1 MKYKIRVLLFVAAAC
16 IVSSDVDGIN
26 IFLYSVDTA
35 DTNIDKVFTYR
46 NDSITIVTADTVK
59 QSDNI
64 RLINTHN
71 IGDSI
76 TIDIKSKKK
85 LFVPSPDKAMWY
97 GLIFPGLGQIY
108 NRRYWK
114 LPIVYGG
121 FVGLAYGIS
130 WHDKY
135 YRQYRQYYRDITDTN
150 PNTKS
155 YEELYNKYGSSAVT
169 ESQIKDYM
177 DNLRRYRDLYII
189 GVVAFYAI
197 TVLDAF
203 VDASLANFDISPDL
217 SMRVSA
223 TMLPN
228 YDKSVSP
235 AMKVN
240 ISF

>member
-16 IVSSDVDGIN
+16 IVSSDVEGIN
-26 IFLYSVDTA
+26 IFSYSA
-35 DTNIDKVFTYR
+35 DTTDTNVGKAFAYR
-46 NDSITIVTADTVK
+46 NDSITLITADTVI
-59 QSDNI
+59 QGSNI
-64 RLINTHN
+64 RSITPFDS
-71 IGDSI
+71 GDSI
-76 TIDIKSKKK
+76 TIGIKSKKK

-189 GVVAFYAI
+189 GTVAFYAI

>member
-16 IVSSDVDGIN
+16 IVSSDVEGIN
-26 IFLYSVDTA
+26 IFSYSA
-35 DTNIDKVFTYR
+35 DTTDTNVGKAFAYR
-46 NDSITIVTADTVK
+46 NDSITLITTDTVI
-59 QSDNI
+59 QGSNI
-64 RLINTHN
+64 RSITPFDS
-71 IGDSI
+71 GDSI
-76 TIDIKSKKK
+76 SIGIKSKKK

-189 GVVAFYAI
+189 GTVAFYAI

-217 SMRVSA
+217 SMRLSA
-223 TMLPN
+223 TMLPDC
-228 YDKSVSP
+228 DKSVKP
-235 AMKVN
+235 AMRLN

>member
-16 IVSSDVDGIN
+16 IVSSYVEGIN
-26 IFLYSVDTA
+26 IFSSSA
-35 DTNIDKVFTYR
+35 DTTDTNVGKAFTYR
-46 NDSITIVTADTVK
+46 NDSITLITTDTVI
-59 QSDNI
+59 QGSNI
-64 RLINTHN
+64 RSITPFDS
-71 IGDSI
+71 GDSI
-76 TIDIKSKKK
+76 TVGIKSKKK

-130 WHDKY
+130 WHDRY

-189 GVVAFYAI
+189 GTVAFYAI

-217 SMRVSA
+217 SMRLSA
-223 TMLPN
+223 TMLPDC
-228 YDKSVSP
+228 DKSVKP
-235 AMKVN
+235 AMRLN

>member
-16 IVSSDVDGIN
+16 IVSSDVEGIN
-26 IFLYSVDTA
+26 IFSYST
-35 DTNIDKVFTYR
+35 DTNVGKAFAYR
-46 NDSITIVTADTVK
+46 NDSITLITTDTVI
-59 QSDNI
+59 QGSNI
-64 RLINTHN
+64 RSITPFDS
-71 IGDSI
+71 GDSI
-76 TIDIKSKKK
+76 SIGIKSKKK

>member
-16 IVSSDVDGIN
+16 IVSSDVEGIN
-26 IFLYSVDTA
+26 IFSSSVDTT
-35 DTNIDKVFTYR
+35 DTNVGKAFTYR
-46 NDSITIVTADTVK
+46 NDSITLITTDTVI
-59 QSDNI
+59 QGSNI
-64 RLINTHN
+64 RSITPFDS
-71 IGDSI
+71 GDSI
-76 TIDIKSKKK
+76 TVGIKSKKK

-189 GVVAFYAI
+189 GTVAFYAI

-217 SMRVSA
+217 SMRLSA
-223 TMLPN
+223 TMLPDC
-228 YDKSVSP
+228 DKSVKP
-235 AMKVN
+235 AMRLN